1 MRIIIIGPPGS
12 GKTTQGLL
20 ISKKYNVN
28 FIGTGDLVRKGL
40 KSNYKSY
47 KEVVDKGNLL
57 PDEVVFALV
66 KEHLIQLGIHKG
78 FILEGYPRTLVQS
91 KLLDKLLA
99 EENVKVNYVFYFN
112 INNNM
117 LKERIIKR
125 LKEDDIDRVD
135 DDPEIINNRMGIY
148 LKESLPI
155 REYYKEK
162 NILFDINAEKSI
174 EEIFKNITEKIDT
187 LEKVNL
193 KWLLLR
199 MMKNIK

>member
-125 LKEDDIDRVD
+125 L
-135 DDPEIINNRMGIY
+135 
-148 LKESLPI
+148 
-155 REYYKEK
+155 
-162 NILFDINAEKSI
+162 
-174 EEIFKNITEKIDT
+174 
-187 LEKVNL
+187 
-193 KWLLLR
+193 
-199 MMKNIK
+199 